1 MSYFYK
7 KSLIEIFELYSIDN
21 NYLSKK
27 TLRKMR
33 DHIKLH
39 GYEIMN
45 QTIEENNNKS
55 KKQTIELNFNNKKLD
70 AYIQILLKYVRAK
83 IK

>member
-27 TLRKMR
+27 TLKKMR
-33 DHIKLH
+33 DHIKLY

-45 QTIEENNNKS
+45 ETFEEINNKS
-55 KKQTIELNFNNKKLD
+55 LNQIMELTLNNRKLN
-70 AYIQILLKYVRAK
+70 AYVHILIKYVKTK